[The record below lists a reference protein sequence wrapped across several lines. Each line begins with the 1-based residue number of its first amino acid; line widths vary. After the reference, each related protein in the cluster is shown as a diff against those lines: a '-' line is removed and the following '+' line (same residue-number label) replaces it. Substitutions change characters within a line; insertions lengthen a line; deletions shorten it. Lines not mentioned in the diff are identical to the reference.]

1 MKAKKKKKRKGRG
14 WKRMAEGHFGHSS
27 PTPNFMDVAI
37 NVYNVVSD
45 EGHENARWLSST
57 H

>member
-1 MKAKKKKKRKGRG
+1 
-14 WKRMAEGHFGHSS
+14 MAEGHFGHSS

>member
-1 MKAKKKKKRKGRG
+1 MAVKEKEETRI
-14 WKRMAEGHFGHSS
+14 AEGLWTEFASRTS
-27 PTPNFMDVAI
+27 WTWLVAKLVAI

-45 EGHENARWLSST
+45 EGHENARWLSSA